1 MGFDGR
7 FHKSKRKKT
16 RSCCS
21 LGKEIFEKNRG
32 INTRAGKGGAKAWQM
47 RSLCVVLQSFEWR
60 WPGRLAGFRAMH
72 FFRLRG
78 LFLALGVAMA
88 ASWAQARVGET
99 QDQLERRMLHEGLG
113 KVFSMPKN
121 ASERERERLEK
132 ENPLSGLRSYF
143 PEGAKEVVYWKTSV
157 KQRINAD
164 EGWRLYVV
172 YYRGVVVLEGYRRVG
187 TKLSEFEIN
196 AILQRNRPGD
206 TPWSKVPKD
215 AVKESALG
223 YGYELT
229 KAEADFL
236 RAKVQGDL
244 LLIYNTKFDML
255 LFEKRKEQNE
265 RDREQDR
272 ETQQKKLPDSIE
284 GF

>member
-1 MGFDGR
+1 
-7 FHKSKRKKT
+7 
-16 RSCCS
+16 
-21 LGKEIFEKNRG
+21 
-32 INTRAGKGGAKAWQM
+32 
-47 RSLCVVLQSFEWR
+47 
-60 WPGRLAGFRAMH
+60 MH